1 MEKKLE
7 LIKEAILEKKA
18 LKPLLL
24 DLNKISPVTDYFLIC
39 SGQSPVQARAI
50 ADNIVDQLLEKAN
63 LKPYTQEGYKDG
75 RWILLDFGDVV
86 VHVMHQT
93 ERDFYNLET
102 LWHDANISEF

>member
-1 MEKKLE
+1 MEQKLN

-18 LKPLLL
+18 LKPLIL
-24 DLNKISPVTDYFLIC
+24 DLNKISPVTDYFFIC

-50 ADNIVDQLLEKAN
+50 ADNVADKLSEAG

-86 VHVMHQT
+86 VHVMNQL
-93 ERDFYNLET
+93 ERDFYSLET
-102 LWHDANISEF
+102 LWHDAKISEF